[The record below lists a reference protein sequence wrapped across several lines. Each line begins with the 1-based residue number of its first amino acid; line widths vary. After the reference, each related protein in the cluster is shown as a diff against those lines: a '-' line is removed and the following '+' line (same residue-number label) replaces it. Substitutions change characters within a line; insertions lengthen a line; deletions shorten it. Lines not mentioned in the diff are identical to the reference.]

1 MLAKKHLRRCFDA
14 GGVVAVEDRIQI
26 HLQDLAFVVSG
37 LERRRHHRLP
47 QLDQDRLLGRL
58 QDGDLGQLLGDGAGA
73 LLRAA
78 GQRVDDARFDH
89 PPPIDAVVLVE
100 VLVFD
105 GNRGLLEQG
114 VDIEE
119 RDRVDAGPLG
129 VALLDQGAVAVLDD
143 HGAGRQV
150 ELAGIGQGRVG
161 VGKCSQHKDQDQS
174 TNDGRN
180 LPPVLSAV

>member
-1 MLAKKHLRRCFDA
+1 FD
-14 GGVVAVEDRIQI
+14 
-26 HLQDLAFVVSG
+26 
-37 LERRRHHRLP
+37 P
-47 QLDQDRLLGRL
+47 
-58 QDGDLGQLLGDGAGA
+58 
-73 LLRAA
+73 
-78 GQRVDDARFDH
+78 

-105 GNRGLLEQG
+105 GNRGLLEQR
-114 VDIEE
+114 VDIGE

-129 VALLDQGAVAVLDD
+129 VALLDQGAVPVLDD

-161 VGKCSQHKDQDQS
+161 VGKCSQQEDQDQS